1 MQQIVHDLQR
11 EKHKLHHTQA
21 THSWKVSEREKG
33 LKKKAKSQGFHMGV
47 SENSGTPKSSILI
60 GFSIINH
67 PFWGTHMFGNTH
79 IFGIYPRV
87 ANKGLDC
94 DPRNLFLMF
103 HFMSVTSQHPGGSY
117 LSWWFFPTHL
127 QQNRFNTNWIRDP
140 EMVKI
145 ENVWKK
151 RRSTCLWIKS
161 LDRKFA
167 WKNAK
172 TRPNPSSPQKAT
184 NQMESWNYHQP
195 IQKMW
200 ANMRNYRKIWEK
212 KLHSLG

>member
-1 MQQIVHDLQR
+1 MTCSVRNTSSIIRKQHTA
-11 EKHKLHHTQA
+11 EKCQ
-21 THSWKVSEREKG
+21 KG
-33 LKKKAKSQGFHMGV
+33 KKALKKGQSPKDYIWGV
-47 SENSGTPKSSILI
+47 SENSCTPKSPILI

-127 QQNRFNTNWIRDP
+127 QKNRFVQIGSEIRR
-140 EMVKI
+140 
-145 ENVWKK
+145 W
-151 RRSTCLWIKS
+151 
-161 LDRKFA
+161 
-167 WKNAK
+167 
-172 TRPNPSSPQKAT
+172 
-184 NQMESWNYHQP
+184 
-195 IQKMW
+195 
-200 ANMRNYRKIWEK
+200 
-212 KLHSLG
+212 